1 MRIGKSAL
9 AGTLALLTGCSTIY
23 VKYDFDPHAGFAA
36 FKTYDWYAASAKAQ
50 GKSDGVSNPIMDRRV
65 RRIVESELAAR
76 GYQLQQSGEP
86 DFLLTYYP
94 AYRNRVVQ
102 TYTAMGPGWGYGWG
116 RPWGYGAAAGFQEV
130 QAYREGSIV
139 LEVVD
144 NKSNQM
150 VWQAVADG
158 ALTGL
163 QDPQDAEEQ
172 VTLAVRKMLA
182 KFPPPAP
189 R

>member
-65 RRIVESELAAR
+65 RRIVERELAAR

-94 AYRNRVVQ
+94 VYRNRIVS
-102 TYTAMGPGWGYGWG
+102 TYSGGYGWG
-116 RPWGYGAAAGFQEV
+116 RPWGYGPGIGFQEV
-130 QAYREGSIV
+130 QAFREGSMV

-144 NKSNQM
+144 NKTNQM

-158 ALTGL
+158 ALTGIE
-163 QDPQDAEEQ
+163 DPQDAEER
-172 VTLAVRKMLA
+172 VTLAVKKMLEN
-182 KFPPPAP
+182 FPPPAA

>member
-1 MRIGKSAL
+1 MSFRTFAL
-9 AGTLALLTGCSTIY
+9 VPALALLAGCTPFT
-23 VKYDFDPHAGFAA
+23 VRYDFDPHSA
-36 FKTYDWYAASAKAQ
+36 FKTFKSYDWYAASAKAK
-50 GKSDGVSNPIMDRRV
+50 GRSDGMENPIMDRRV
-65 RRIVESELAAR
+65 RRIVERELAAK
-76 GYQLQQSGEP
+76 GYQLKPEGEP

-94 AYRNRVVQ
+94 AYRDRLVQ
-102 TYTAMGPGWGYGWG
+102 TYTTLGPWGYGWSM
-116 RPWGYGAAAGFQEV
+116 RPWGYGAATGFEEV
-130 QAYREGSIV
+130 RSFREGSIV

-172 VTLAVRKMLA
+172 VTLAVRKLLE
-182 KFPPPAP
+182 KFPLPPA